1 MEVIML
7 LTGGVATCA
16 CVLVALPTRLTDDA
30 RHALGVARAE
40 RVVPVL
46 VRLGSSAPLRPLFVL
61 PAWDGAA
68 RLLALDAARD
78 GHVLGET
85 GARGLLVV
93 LSVAVMFTCGLVSTS
108 VIGAVVGAVLVAVAV
123 PAWVARRS
131 STLRRQAAHE
141 MPEVFRSLASSL
153 SSGQTLAQAVGY
165 VGSHGDG
172 PVRRE
177 FARASMALTCGEAA
191 ETVLDE
197 LAGRIDAPG
206 VGLLAAAMG
215 VSQRTGSPLAD
226 LFQRSAHLVEVQGE
240 FEQRLLVKTAQ
251 VRLSARIVSAM
262 PVVMVGLLLL
272 LSPDFRQGVLS
283 PVGLGSI
290 CVAAMLDVV
299 ALMLI
304 RHLMRGVG

>member
-1 MEVIML
+1 MEVVML
-7 LTGGVATCA
+7 LMGGLATSA
-16 CVLVALPTRLTDDA
+16 CVLVMLPSRMTDDA
-30 RHALGVARAE
+30 RRALGVARVG
-40 RVVPVL
+40 RVAPALSRV
-46 VRLGSSAPLRPLFVL
+46 GSSAPLRALFGL
-61 PAWDGAA
+61 SAWAAAA
-68 RLLALDAARD
+68 RLLALDAARG
-78 GHVLGET
+78 GHALNET
-85 GARGLLVV
+85 GARGLLALLSAAVV
-93 LSVAVMFTCGLVSTS
+93 LACALVSTS
-108 VIGAVVGAVLVAVAV
+108 VVGVLVGAVLVAVSV
-123 PAWVARRS
+123 PAWVARRTS
-131 STLRRQAAHE
+131 ALRRQTAHE
-141 MPEVFRSLASSL
+141 MPDVFRSLATSL

-226 LFQRSAHLVEVQGE
+226 LFRRSAHLVELQGE

-251 VRLSARIVSAM
+251 VRLSARIVAAM
-262 PVVMVGLLLL
+262 PAVMVGLLLL

-290 CVAAMLDVV
+290 CIAAVLDLV
-299 ALMLI
+299 ALALI
-304 RHLMRGVG
+304 RRLMREVG